1 MPGSSPALSTSCVR
15 TGERMPEIL
24 EVTAPYAGLRPFE
37 QHEAEI
43 FFGRESHV
51 DRLLEILQRTRFLA
65 VIGPSGSGK
74 SSLVRAGMLPALA
87 AGWLGTGSDWR
98 IVTMRPG
105 DHPLRRLATGLLEP
119 TALGEQL
126 LPGGNDLDRL
136 ETTPALIEA
145 ELRRGP
151 LGLVHL
157 VEDIRARTAS
167 PTNFNLLILVDQ
179 FEEIFRYSER
189 GIAQGDEADAFVNLL
204 LASYRAAEASIYIAI
219 TMRTDFL
226 GNCVRFLEL
235 PDAINHAQY
244 LTPRLS
250 RDQLE
255 QAITGPARVF
265 GGDVAPEVVNEM
277 INAVAGDP
285 DQLPI
290 LQHALARMWDEAQ
303 KRQSDGPTITRAELQ
318 ATGGIAGALSRH
330 ADAILED
337 LASQSPDFVVLA
349 EMLFR
354 TITERGT
361 LESGGRDTRRPVRLG
376 RIAEIA
382 GRSWQEFVPVIAAFA
397 REGVNFLVHGQPL
410 DAEARIDISH
420 EALIR
425 QWQRLQAWVADEAE
439 RADNYRHWR
448 SRTTDREEGG
458 ELLAGADL
466 ARAIEWQ
473 AGRDGWQPTP
483 SWAARYALATGAE
496 AQKEFEKVR
505 SYIDES
511 EKHEREARE
520 EKETAQQRQRQ
531 LERERLEADKRVAE
545 AQAESERQRAAAE
558 REKAEA
564 AAREQALA
572 ERHARKSKRLSLV
585 ALFVACIAAGLAIW
599 GFSERTRADNK
610 AREALARQL
619 VVEAMAYTTQDPE
632 RSLLLAVEAYE
643 TLPMS
648 STESVLRQV
657 YARHEAK
664 LGIMQGHQ
672 EWVNHA
678 AFSPDG
684 KLVVTASWDKT
695 ARLWEVAS
703 GQSLQ
708 VLQGHQEWVYHA
720 AFSPDGR
727 LVVTASGDKTA
738 RLWDVASG
746 QSLQVLQGHQEW
758 VYHAAFSPDGRL
770 VVTASWDKTARLW
783 DVVSGQSL
791 QVLQGHQGVVYH
803 AAFSPDGKLVV
814 TASEDKTARLWDVVS
829 GQSLQVLQGHQEW
842 VYHAAFS
849 PDGKVVVT
857 ASWDKTARLWD
868 AASGQSLQVL
878 QGHQGAVSH
887 AAFSPDGKLV
897 VTASWDKT
905 ARLWDVSVGSRSRCC
920 RGTRG
925 RCPTRPL
932 VPMASW

>member
-1 MPGSSPALSTSCVR
+1 
-15 TGERMPEIL
+15 MPEIL

-119 TALGEQL
+119 TTLGEHL
-126 LPGGNDLDRL
+126 LPGANDLDRL

-167 PTNFNLLILVDQ
+167 PSSFNLLILVDQ

-189 GIAQGDEADAFVNLL
+189 GVAQGDEADAFVNLL
-204 LASYRAAEASIYIAI
+204 LASYRAAEVSIYVAI

-235 PDAINHAQY
+235 PDAINRAQY

-303 KRQSDGPTITRAELQ
+303 KRQSDGPTITRAELL

-361 LESGGRDTRRPVRLG
+361 PESGGRDTRRPMLLG

-382 GRSWQEFVPVIAAFA
+382 GRQWQEFVPVIAAFA

-425 QWQRLQAWVADEAE
+425 QWHRLQAWVADEAE
-439 RADNYRHWR
+439 RADDYRRWR
-448 SRTTDREEGG
+448 NRAADWEEGG
-458 ELLAGADL
+458 ERLAGADL
-466 ARAIEWQ
+466 ARALEWQ
-473 AGRDGWQPTP
+473 AGRDGWRPIS
-483 SWAARYALATGAE
+483 SWAARYALTTGAE
-496 AQKEFEKVR
+496 AQEEFEKVR

-511 EKHEREARE
+511 EKHEREERE
-520 EKETAQQRQRQ
+520 AKEVAEQRQRQRQ
-531 LERERLEADKRVAE
+531 LEQERLEADKRVAE
-545 AQAESERQRAAAE
+545 AKAESERE
-558 REKAEA
+558 RAEA

-572 ERHARKSKRLSLV
+572 ERLARKSKRLSLV
-585 ALFVACIAAGLAIW
+585 AVFVACIATGLAIW
-599 GFSERTRADNK
+599 GFAERTRANNK
-610 AREALARQL
+610 AREALALQL
-619 VVEAMAYTTQDPE
+619 ATEATTYLTQDTE

-648 STESVLRQV
+648 VTESVLRQV
-657 YARHEAK
+657 YARHKAN

-672 EWVNHA
+672 GWVSHA
-678 AFSPDG
+678 AFSRPDG
-684 KLVVTASWDKT
+684 KV
-695 ARLWEVAS
+695 
-703 GQSLQ
+703 
-708 VLQGHQEWVYHA
+708 
-720 AFSPDGR
+720 
-727 LVVTASGDKTA
+727 VVTASGDKTA

-746 QSLQVLQGHQEW
+746 QSLQVLQGHQGW
-758 VYHAAFSPDGRL
+758 VS
-770 VVTASWDKTARLW
+770 
-783 DVVSGQSL
+783 
-791 QVLQGHQGVVYH
+791 
-803 AAFSPDGKLVV
+803 
-814 TASEDKTARLWDVVS
+814 
-829 GQSLQVLQGHQEW
+829 
-842 VYHAAFS
+842 HAAFS

-857 ASWDKTARLWD
+857 ASEDKTARLWACRVCAPG
-868 AASGQSLQVL
+868 AALIADIRQRVKRQLSPKERLAPSL
-878 QGHQGAVSH
+878 
-887 AAFSPDGKLV
+887 
-897 VTASWDKT
+897 
-905 ARLWDVSVGSRSRCC
+905 
-920 RGTRG
+920 
-925 RCPTRPL
+925 PTR
-932 VPMASW
+932 S